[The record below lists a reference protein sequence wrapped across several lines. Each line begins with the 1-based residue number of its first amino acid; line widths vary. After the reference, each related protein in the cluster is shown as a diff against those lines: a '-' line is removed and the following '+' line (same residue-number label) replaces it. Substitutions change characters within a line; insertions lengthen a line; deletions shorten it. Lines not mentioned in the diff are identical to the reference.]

1 MISPLYRTL
10 PALPRCW
17 HALSS
22 APLFAPSVPA
32 LRHRLHHDVAQG
44 LEGTGRQSF
53 QDGGRGGS
61 SLPGNLAN
69 LALRRSHTERV
80 GGSSHTRNA
89 ASSPRAAAWGAAI
102 AYSTRARCFVLW
114 VGRCFT
120 YVLAAR
126 FYRCVGSSALAY
138 RESARK
144 REGAPRWFIT
154 NSQTHR
160 FSAFSDVARQR
171 PSPRL

>member
-69 LALRRSHTERV
+69 LATPTLPHRTRRRLIAHSQRRFFTA
-80 GGSSHTRNA
+80 GG
-89 ASSPRAAAWGAAI
+89 G
-102 AYSTRARCFVLW
+102 
-114 VGRCFT
+114 VGRGDR
-120 YVLAAR
+120 LLEAR
-126 FYRCVGSSALAY
+126 SLLCSLGRAMLYRCVGSSALAY

-144 REGAPRWFIT
+144 REEAPRWFIT
-154 NSQTHR
+154 NSQTHH